1 MAITSWREI
10 AGRQM
15 THRFGETPT
24 AERKFVLTLDAT
36 GTVASEVL
44 AAVGVYHGSPH
55 PEQPYLTAAELSVS
69 EGTPTPYHAEL
80 TVRYEVR
87 KPDERD
93 PNPLA
98 RPDVWQF
105 STGGVAVP
113 ALEYY
118 DGAGNANT
126 KTLVNTAGDQFEGLT
141 REVSEMRATIS
152 GNRVAFPI
160 GTAADVTNGI
170 NDAEYLGMPKH
181 YWKCQGISGQQQTEV
196 VNDSEITYWA
206 ITVELAYRSI
216 GWNMKLP
223 NVGFDYLDPG
233 PPQKKRRAWVID
245 WDNFERV
252 GCVSPQALT
261 ATGNLKNAIVF
272 VGPPD
277 ILERRVYHEIDFSEY
292 FGEPPWLD

>member
-36 GTVASEVL
+36 GTVASQVM
-44 AAVGVYHGSPH
+44 ATVGVYHGSPH
-55 PEQPYLTAAELSVS
+55 PEQPYLTATELSVS
-69 EGTPTPYHAEL
+69 EGAPTPYHAEL
-80 TVRYEVR
+80 TVRYEV
-87 KPDERD
+87 KNPDERD

-113 ALEYY
+113 ALEFY

-141 REVSEMRATIS
+141 HDVGEMRATIT
-152 GNRVAFPI
+152 GNRVGFPI
-160 GTAADVTNGI
+160 EAAKDATNCI
-170 NDAEYLGMPKH
+170 NDRPYLGMATH
-181 YWKCQGISGQQQTEV
+181 HWKCQGISGQQQTEV
-196 VNDSEITYWA
+196 VNDAEVSYWS
-206 ITVELAYRSI
+206 ITVELVYRDI
-216 GWNMKLP
+216 GWNLKLP
-223 NVGFDYLDPG
+223 NVGFNYLDPG
-233 PPQKKRRAWVID
+233 PPQQKRRAWVID
-245 WDNFERV
+245 WDSFERV
-252 GCVSPQALT
+252 ACVNPQALNPD
-261 ATGNLKNAIVF
+261 GQLKNGIVF

-277 ILERRVYHEIDFSEY
+277 ILERRVYAEIDFSEY
-292 FGEPPWLD
+292 FGEPPWL